1 MFKLNINNRTT
12 TIKVNTSTEGE
23 MIENKIKRI
32 TTNNEPIT
40 DGAPLIYQERRS
52 GIEAQYDIRTDRFDV
67 ALDAMT
73 VVHKTKLSQREE
85 RQKQRDDNN
94 ESLKIGEPK
103 STQGTKPNENPAS

>member
-23 MIENKIKRI
+23 TIENKIKRI

-85 RQKQRDDNN
+85 RQKQRD
-94 ESLKIGEPK
+94 GEPK
-103 STQGTKPNENPAS
+103 STQGTKPNENSAS